1 MNTKTH
7 KRMKTTYRNFSSPN
21 QFNQFLDGGGI
32 VAERQ
37 AIADEFDYDWHGR
50 QLTFDTHFRGHVL
63 MQATA
68 YESARD
74 HQWAAQHD
82 RLFEANGAAVSISV
96 SGLAQANKNRPIEPY
111 LVLMQQV
118 MTAVANLPHRR
129 LRQLDKE
136 TWQGIVHLLQRVDLF
151 DATTLRLPPKLA
163 NWSPNTG
170 RGETAAMKL
179 QLKLSGA
186 TGAFKQLL
194 LTPATGS
201 DSPYLETLLGD
212 LEAQEGQIW
221 VFDGGYW
228 SIDTYA
234 DIAQSGNH
242 FVTKRGGN
250 IKPTLVAERP
260 LPSHPLASG
269 YTVVKDALVYLGNDP
284 DQTYRQLDVEL
295 TNGETITLLS
305 TLLQAPA
312 DHICLLYRYR
322 WMIEIVFRW
331 LKQLLHLEH
340 LMSHDPTGILRQILT
355 ALIVWGLLVI
365 ANQHSAD
372 FSPKQF
378 WRQLYADLHQATFEF
393 GYCLGIAEAQ
403 ATLE

>member
-1 MNTKTH
+1 MSNKSP
-7 KRMKTTYRNFSSPN
+7 KRMKTAYRNYSSTN
-21 QFNQFLDGGGI
+21 QFNQLLEGSG
-32 VAERQ
+32 VLANRQ

-50 QLTFDTHFRGHVL
+50 KLSFESHFRGHVL
-63 MQATA
+63 MQTTA
-68 YESARD
+68 YESVHD
-74 HQWAAQHD
+74 HQWAAEND

-118 MTAVANLPHRR
+118 MAAVANLPPRR

-136 TWQGIVHLLQRVDLF
+136 TWQGIVQLLQRVDLF
-151 DATTLRLPPKLA
+151 DATTLKLPPQLA
-163 NWSPNTG
+163 EWSPNTG
-170 RGETAAMKL
+170 RGETAALKL
-179 QLKLSGA
+179 QLKLSGE
-186 TGAFKQLL
+186 TGTFKQLL

-212 LEAQEGQIW
+212 LEEQEGQIF

-250 IKPTLVAERP
+250 IKPTVVTELP
-260 LPSHPLASG
+260 LPSQPLSSG
-269 YTVVKDALVYLGNDP
+269 YTVVKDALVYLGDDP
-284 DQTYRQLDVEL
+284 DQLYRLLEVEL
-295 TNGETITLLS
+295 TSGETITLLS
-305 TLLQAPA
+305 TLLDAPA
-312 DHICLLYRYR
+312 NHICLLYRYR
-322 WMIEIVFRW
+322 WTIEIVFRW

-365 ANQHSAD
+365 ANQHSD
-372 FSPKQF
+372 NFSPKQF

-393 GYCLGIAEAQ
+393 GYRLGIAEAQ
-403 ATLE
+403 PAF

>member
-1 MNTKTH
+1 MSTKTH
-7 KRMKTTYRNFSSPN
+7 KRMKENYRNFSSIN
-21 QFNQFLDGGGI
+21 QFNRFLDGNGI
-32 VAERQ
+32 LANRRE
-37 AIADEFDYDWHGR
+37 IADAFEYDWHGR
-50 QLTFDTHFRGHVL
+50 KLTFETHFRGHVL

-68 YESARD
+68 YESTHD
-74 HQWAAQHD
+74 HQWAAGHD
-82 RLFEANGAAVSISV
+82 RLFEASRAAVNISV

-111 LVLMQQV
+111 LLLMQQV
-118 MTAVANLPHRR
+118 MNGVANLPYRR
-129 LRQLDKE
+129 LRELDKE
-136 TWQGIVHLLQRVDLF
+136 TWQGIVHLLKRVDLF
-151 DATTLRLPPKLA
+151 DATTLKLPPKLA
-163 NWSPNTG
+163 SWSPNTG

-179 QLKLSGA
+179 QLKLSGE
-186 TGAFKQLL
+186 TGAIKHLM

-201 DSPYLETLLGD
+201 DSPYLASLLGD
-212 LEAQEGQIW
+212 LAQQDKQIF

-234 DIAQSGNH
+234 NIAQSGNH

-250 IKPTLVAERP
+250 IKPTIITELP
-260 LPSHPLASG
+260 LPSESLASG
-269 YTVVKDALVYLGNDP
+269 YTVVKDAFVYLGD
-284 DQTYRQLDVEL
+284 DSEQQYRLLEVQL

-305 TLLQAPA
+305 TLLEVPA

-322 WMIEIVFRW
+322 WTIEIVFRW

-365 ANQHSAD
+365 AHQNSSD

-393 GYCLGIAEAQ
+393 GYRLGVLEAKS
-403 ATLE
+403 AF